1 MKQIEGLGKKKKIDF
16 YQNCLQDALPKNL
29 SMVFK
34 VTKYK
39 KGVLYL
45 STSSNALAHKLKLL
59 SKKLTTQINKQLSE
73 ESKITQIKINLLLIN
88 PETKRINIEFGQVAI
103 KKMSN
108 FYMRLYDFFHAIAD
122 VFWKKYVD
130 SIKKRAKQDHGS
142 KKIIFSRVASQ
153 ICVVSCIARIA
164 ELSEAFSA

>member
-1 MKQIEGLGKKKKIDF
+1 MEPIKKLFEKEFFSDLHQKKKEIDF

-45 STSSNALAHKLKLL
+45 STSSNAFAHKLKLL
-59 SKKLTTQINKQLSE
+59 SKKIATQINKQLSK

-88 PETKRINIEFGQVAI
+88 PETERSNIEFGQVTI

-108 FYMRLYDFFHAIAD
+108 FS
-122 VFWKKYVD
+122 KKL
-130 SIKKRAKQDHGS
+130 SPSPLKKALSNIIKKNS
-142 KKIIFSRVASQ
+142 
-153 ICVVSCIARIA
+153 
-164 ELSEAFSA
+164 

>member
-1 MKQIEGLGKKKKIDF
+1 MEPIKKLFEKEFFSDLHQKKKEIDF

-29 SMVFK
+29 SMAFK

-59 SKKLTTQINKQLSE
+59 SKKMTTQVNKQLSK

-88 PETKRINIEFGQVAI
+88 PETERSNIEFGQVTI

-108 FYMRLYDFFHAIAD
+108 FS
-122 VFWKKYVD
+122 KKL
-130 SIKKRAKQDHGS
+130 SPSPLKKALSNIIKKNS
-142 KKIIFSRVASQ
+142 
-153 ICVVSCIARIA
+153 
-164 ELSEAFSA
+164 

>member
-1 MKQIEGLGKKKKIDF
+1 MEPIKKLFEKEFFSDLHQKKKEIDF
-16 YQNCLQDALPKNL
+16 YQNCLQEALPKNL
-29 SMVFK
+29 SMAFK

-39 KGVLYL
+39 RGVLYL

-88 PETKRINIEFGQVAI
+88 PETKRSNIEFGQVAI

-108 FYMRLYDFFHAIAD
+108 FS
-122 VFWKKYVD
+122 KKL
-130 SIKKRAKQDHGS
+130 SPSPLKKALSSIIKKNS
-142 KKIIFSRVASQ
+142 
-153 ICVVSCIARIA
+153 
-164 ELSEAFSA
+164 